1 MRRPEGPSPLEF
13 AGLGFE
19 LVVPLMVG
27 LFGGQWLDRRFGT
40 TPWLVLTGA
49 LLGAAAGML
58 NLYRRVVPP
67 KGPGPGGSA

>member
-1 MRRPEGPSPLEF
+1 MPL
-13 AGLGFE
+13 L
-19 LVVPLMVG
+19 VG

-40 TPWLVLTGA
+40 TPWLVLIGA

-67 KGPGPGGSA
+67 KGRS

>member
-1 MRRPEGPSPLEF
+1 LRRPSGPSPLELV
-13 AGLGFE
+13 GLGFE
-19 LVVPLMVG
+19 LVVPLLVG

-40 TPWLVLTGA
+40 KWLVLVGA

-67 KGPGPGGSA
+67 KGPGPGGSS

>member
-1 MRRPEGPSPLEF
+1 L
-13 AGLGFE
+13 L
-19 LVVPLMVG
+19 G

-40 TPWLVLTGA
+40 APWLVLIGA

-67 KGPGPGGSA
+67 KGPGPGRSS

>member
-1 MRRPEGPSPLEF
+1 M
-13 AGLGFE
+13 
-19 LVVPLMVG
+19 VPLLVG

-40 TPWLVLTGA
+40 KWLVLVGA

-67 KGPGPGGSA
+67 KGPGPGGSS